1 MDIQWIY
8 GIDLKMKKVE
18 KWKTNV
24 NVHLEM
30 KMTMKIA
37 VDSII
42 MTALEMKLI
51 KGLEMEST
59 PKNETGNEKS
69 N

>member
-8 GIDLKMKKVE
+8 GIDLKMKKGE

-30 KMTMKIA
+30 KLING
-37 VDSII
+37 
-42 MTALEMKLI
+42 LEMK
-51 KGLEMEST
+51 SN
-59 PKNETGNEKS
+59 PKNETGNEKP